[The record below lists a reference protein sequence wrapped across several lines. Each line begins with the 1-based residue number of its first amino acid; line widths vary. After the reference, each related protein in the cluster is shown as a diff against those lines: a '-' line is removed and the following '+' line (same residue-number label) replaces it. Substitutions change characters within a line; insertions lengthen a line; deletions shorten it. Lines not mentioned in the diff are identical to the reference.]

1 MDGYGNPPGRRG
13 ALGAGAG
20 ALAAALLAGCGEP
33 SGRREQ
39 APGLPGRAAP
49 TPTSGVSGRAAPTSG
64 ASDPPAPGGS
74 GSAHAPASAPAPRRF
89 PGLPVRIAHGPR
101 DRPRVA
107 LTFDGR
113 GDPDLALAALARC
126 ERAGARVTVL
136 AVGTWLARH
145 PGLAR
150 RILDGG
156 HELGN
161 HTEHHLDLAALDE
174 SAAYEEIAACA
185 RRLRR
190 LTGSVGAWFRPSP
203 TTYDSPLVE
212 RLALRA
218 GYPHVLACD
227 VESLDHAAT
236 RVATV
241 TRKVAGELRNGSVV
255 ELSLGRPVTVA
266 ALPLLL
272 AEIGRRGLHAVTATE
287 LMARPATGA
296 ARTAG

>member
-1 MDGYGNPPGRRG
+1 MDGHRAPVRRRD
-13 ALGAGAG
+13 ALGAGVG
-20 ALAAALLAGCGEP
+20 LLAAAALTAGCAGGGGGGAAGAAGGPASSPPYEP
-33 SGRREQ
+33 S
-39 APGLPGRAAP
+39 
-49 TPTSGVSGRAAPTSG
+49 
-64 ASDPPAPGGS
+64 PAP
-74 GSAHAPASAPAPRRF
+74 AAPRRF
-89 PGLPVRIAHGPR
+89 PGLPVQIVHGPR
-101 DRPRVA
+101 NRPRVA

-113 GDPDLALAALARC
+113 GDPELARTALARI

-136 AVGTWLARH
+136 AVGSWLAEH
-145 PGLAR
+145 PGMAR

-156 HELGN
+156 HEIGN

-174 SAAYEEIAACA
+174 RAAYEEITTCA

-190 LTGSVGAWFRPSP
+190 LTGSIGTWFRPSP
-203 TTYDSPLVE
+203 TPYASPRVQ
-212 RLALRA
+212 RLAQRA

-236 RVATV
+236 GVAAV

-255 ELSLGRPVTVA
+255 GMSLGRPVTVA

-287 LMARPATGA
+287 LVS
-296 ARTAG
+296 

>member
-1 MDGYGNPPGRRG
+1 MDGRRAAMGRRE

-20 ALAAALLAGCGEP
+20 VLAAALAVGCARSDGAAGE
-33 SGRREQ
+33 
-39 APGLPGRAAP
+39 AVGRAEP
-49 TPTSGVSGRAAPTSG
+49 T
-64 ASDPPAPGGS
+64 
-74 GSAHAPASAPAPRRF
+74 GSAVPEAGQGAPAAPRRF
-89 PGLPVRIAHGPR
+89 PGLPFRIAHGPR

-113 GDPDLALAALARC
+113 GDPRLARTALARC
-126 ERAGARVTVL
+126 EQAGARVTVL
-136 AVGTWLARH
+136 AVGTWLAEH

-156 HELGN
+156 HEIGN

-174 SAAYEEIAACA
+174 RAAYEEITACA

-190 LTGSVGAWFRPSP
+190 LTGSIGTWFRPSP
-203 TTYDSPLVE
+203 TAYASPLVQ
-212 RLALRA
+212 RLAQRA
-218 GYPHVLACD
+218 GYPHVLGCD

-236 RVATV
+236 RVAAV

-255 ELSLGRPVTVA
+255 ELSLGRPVTA
-266 ALPLLL
+266 DALPLLL

-287 LMARPATGA
+287 LMDRPADGVT
-296 ARTAG
+296 RTAR

>member
-1 MDGYGNPPGRRG
+1 MDSYRGSVGRRG

-20 ALAAALLAGCGEP
+20 ALAAALVAGCARGGGPGGAAGPDAAAPTASGRPDPRTSAAPDSRP
-33 SGRREQ
+33 SGRS
-39 APGLPGRAAP
+39 AP
-49 TPTSGVSGRAAPTSG
+49 TLGGAP
-64 ASDPPAPGGS
+64 
-74 GSAHAPASAPAPRRF
+74 APAPRRF
-89 PGLPVRIAHGPR
+89 PGLPVRITHGPR

-174 SAAYEEIAACA
+174 RAAYEEIAACA

-203 TTYDSPLVE
+203 TPYASPLVE
-212 RLALRA
+212 RLARRA
-218 GYPHVLACD
+218 GYPHVLGCD

-236 RVATV
+236 RVAAV

-287 LMARPATGA
+287 LMDRPAAGA
-296 ARTAG
+296 ARAAR

>member
-1 MDGYGNPPGRRG
+1 MNGCGNLPGRRR

-20 ALAAALLAGCGEP
+20 VLAAALLAGCAEP
-33 SGRREQ
+33 SGKREPT
-39 APGLPGRAAP
+39 AGLP
-49 TPTSGVSGRAAPTSG
+49 GRAAPTSG
-64 ASDPPAPGGS
+64 ASGRAAPTS
-74 GSAHAPASAPAPRRF
+74 GTSGRPAPASGASAPPTPGASGPARAPAPAPRRF

-101 DRPRVA
+101 DLPRVA

-145 PGLAR
+145 PELAR

-161 HTEHHLDLAALDE
+161 HTEHHLDLAALGE

-185 RRLRR
+185 RRLRKLHRVRRR
-190 LTGSVGAWFRPSP
+190 LVPALAHHVRLPARGAAR
-203 TTYDSPLVE
+203 T
-212 RLALRA
+212 AG

-236 RVATV
+236 RVASV

-272 AEIGRRGLHAVTATE
+272 AEIGLS
-287 LMARPATGA
+287 
-296 ARTAG
+296 AGCTR

>member
-1 MDGYGNPPGRRG
+1 MDGRRAPMGRRD

-20 ALAAALLAGCGEP
+20 ALAAVLTAGCARSDGAGGAAGP
-33 SGRREQ
+33 AAATRR
-39 APGLPGRAAP
+39 PGPARA
-49 TPTSGVSGRAAPTSG
+49 
-64 ASDPPAPGGS
+64 S
-74 GSAHAPASAPAPRRF
+74 GSSGPTASAAAAPRRF

-113 GDPDLALAALARC
+113 GDPRLARTALARC
-126 ERAGARVTVL
+126 EQAGARVTVL
-136 AVGTWLARH
+136 AVGTWLAEH

-156 HELGN
+156 HEIGN
-161 HTEHHLDLAALDE
+161 HTEHHVDLAALDE
-174 SAAYEEIAACA
+174 RAAYEEIAACA

-190 LTGSVGAWFRPSP
+190 LTGSIGTWFRPSP
-203 TTYDSPLVE
+203 TAYASPLVQ
-212 RLALRA
+212 RLAQRA

-236 RVATV
+236 RVAAV

-255 ELSLGRPVTVA
+255 ELSLGRPVTVD

-272 AEIGRRGLHAVTATE
+272 AEIGRRGLRAVTATE
-287 LMARPATGA
+287 LMDRPAAGVT
-296 ARTAG
+296 RTAR